1 MSNALLS
8 LIRAA
13 SGDRAT
19 VRAEYIAAFSSDLDE
34 VVKANN
40 KDSITRALQNLAKG
54 DKWQALGAA
63 ITGALTATVAL
74 LPDNA
79 GWIGAARGSF
89 TKQPAEVRAPYLA
102 ARAEGVAVFTSALEA
117 SDLWRDI
124 TEADKAEEKAKRE
137 AKKAER
143 EALAA
148 EEKAKATEAEINAR
162 IASGEL
168 VARDS
173 VHLIGDFAACALIE
187 ELKKRELSA
196 DDVQALGEILANAR
210 RHAEALAA

>member
-8 LIRAA
+8 LIRA
-13 SGDRAT
+13 SIGDRAT
-19 VRAEYIAAFSSDLDE
+19 IRAEYIAAFSSDLDE
-34 VVKANN
+34 VIKANN
-40 KDSITRALQNLAKG
+40 KDSITRALQAIGKG
-54 DKWQALGAA
+54 EKWAALTGA
-63 ITGALTATVAL
+63 ITAALSSAVAV

-102 ARAEGVAVFTSALEA
+102 ARAEGVAVFTAALES

-124 TEADKAEEKAKRE
+124 TEADKVKQKAERE

-143 EALAA
+143 EAMAA
-148 EEKAKATEAEINAR
+148 EEQGKAIDAAISAR

-173 VHLIGDFAACALIE
+173 VRLLADYSAVALIDALRGMPLTQDDADNLRGLLATFDKYAE
-187 ELKKRELSA
+187 KR
-196 DDVQALGEILANAR
+196 
-210 RHAEALAA
+210 AA